1 MSTAKVVSIKKQSSL
16 TTTEEIIAEAKAGRM
31 FILVD
36 DEDRENE
43 GDLIIPAA
51 RVTAGSVN
59 FMARFGRG
67 LICLA
72 MEGAM
77 IDRLRLPLMTD
88 HNTSTYNTAFTV
100 SIGAKDGVTTGI
112 SAADRART
120 VQVAIDPRSGPD
132 DISVPGHVFPLRARS
147 GGVMERTGHTE
158 AAVEVAKLAGYSG
171 AALICEVMKDDGTM
185 ARLPDLL
192 QFAADHGLRVGSIAG
207 LVETV
212 RSKP

>member
-1 MSTAKVVSIKKQSSL
+1 MSTAKIVSLNKSGL
-16 TTTEEIIAEAKAGRM
+16 ATTDEIIAEAREGRM

-36 DEDRENE
+36 DEGRENE

-51 RVTAGSVN
+51 RTTAESIN

-77 IDRLRLPLMTD
+77 VDRLRLPLMTD
-88 HNTSTYNTAFTV
+88 RNTSTYNTAFTV
-100 SIGAKDGVTTGI
+100 SIGAKQGITTGI
-112 SAADRART
+112 SVADRART
-120 VQVAIDPRSGPD
+120 VQVAIDPRSGPED
-132 DISVPGHVFPLRARS
+132 VSVPGHIFPLRARS
-147 GGVMERTGHTE
+147 GGVCERAGHTE

-171 AALICEVMKDDGTM
+171 AAVICEVMNDDGTM

-192 QFAADHGLRVGSIAG
+192 RFASMHWLKVVTIA
-207 LVETV
+207 
-212 RSKP
+212 

>member
-1 MSTAKVVSIKKQSSL
+1 MSTAKVVSLNKSGL
-16 TTTEEIIAEAKAGRM
+16 ATTDEIIAEAKAGRI

-36 DEDRENE
+36 DEERENE

-51 RVTAGSVN
+51 RVTPETVN
-59 FMARFGRG
+59 FMARYGRG

-88 HNTSTYNTAFTV
+88 RNSSKYETAFTV
-100 SIGAKDGVTTGI
+100 SIGAKEGITTGI

-120 VQVAIDPRSGPD
+120 VHVAIDPRSGPED
-132 DISVPGHVFPLRARS
+132 VSVPGHIFPLRARP
-147 GGVMERTGHTE
+147 GGVLERRGHTE

-171 AALICEVMKDDGTM
+171 AALICEVMNDDGTM

-192 QFAADHGLRVGSIAG
+192 KIAAAHGMKVGTIED
-207 LVETV
+207 LVKTV
-212 RSKP
+212 GRKP

>member
-1 MSTAKVVSIKKQSSL
+1 MSNAKVVSLNKSGL
-16 TTTEEIIAEAKAGRM
+16 ATTDEIIAEAKAGRI

-36 DEDRENE
+36 DEGRENE
-43 GDLIIPAA
+43 GDLIVPAA
-51 RVTAGSVN
+51 RVTAETVN
-59 FMARFGRG
+59 FMARYGRG

-88 HNTSTYNTAFTV
+88 RNSSKYETAFTV
-100 SIGAKDGVTTGI
+100 SIGAKEGITTGI

-120 VQVAIDPRSGPD
+120 VQVAIDPRSGPE
-132 DISVPGHVFPLRARS
+132 DISVPGHIFPLRARP
-147 GGVMERTGHTE
+147 GGVMERRGHTE

-171 AALICEVMKDDGTM
+171 AALICEVMNDDGTM

-192 QFAADHGLRVGSIAG
+192 KFAAAHGMKVGTIED
-207 LVETV
+207 LVKTV
-212 RSKP
+212 GRKP

>member
-1 MSTAKVVSIKKQSSL
+1 MTTARIISLNKTGIST
-16 TTTEEIIAEAKAGRM
+16 TDEIIAEAKAGRM

-36 DEDRENE
+36 DEGRENE

-51 RVTAGSVN
+51 RATAEAVN
-59 FMARFGRG
+59 FMARYGRG
-67 LICLA
+67 LVCLA

-88 HNTSTYNTAFTV
+88 RNTSTFNTAFTV
-100 SIGAKDGVTTGI
+100 SIGAKEGITTGI

-120 VQVAIDPRSGPD
+120 VQVAIDPRSGPED
-132 DISVPGHVFPLRARS
+132 VSVPGHIFPLRARP
-147 GGVMERTGHTE
+147 GGVLERAGHTE

-171 AALICEVMKDDGTM
+171 AAVICEVMNDDGTM

-192 QFAADHGLRVGSIAG
+192 RFASSRQMKVGTIAG
-207 LVETV
+207 LVDAV
-212 RSKP
+212 RRKP

>member
-1 MSTAKVVSIKKQSSL
+1 MTTAKVVSLNKSGL
-16 TTTEEIIAEAKAGRM
+16 ATTDEIIAEAKAGRI

-36 DEDRENE
+36 DEGRENE

-51 RVTAGSVN
+51 RVTAETVN
-59 FMARFGRG
+59 FMARYGRG

-88 HNTSTYNTAFTV
+88 RNSSKYETAFTV
-100 SIGAKDGVTTGI
+100 SIGAKEGITTGI

-120 VQVAIDPRSGPD
+120 VQVAIDPRSGPED
-132 DISVPGHVFPLRARS
+132 VSVPGHIFPLRARP
-147 GGVMERTGHTE
+147 GGVLERTGHTE

-171 AALICEVMKDDGTM
+171 AALICEVMNEDGTM
-185 ARLPDLL
+185 ARLPELL
-192 QFAADHGLRVGSIAG
+192 RFAESHGLKVGTIAD
-207 LVETV
+207 LVKAV
-212 RSKP
+212 GRKP

>member
-1 MSTAKVVSIKKQSSL
+1 MSTAKVVSLNKSGIA
-16 TTTEEIIAEAKAGRM
+16 TTDEIIAEARAGRM

-36 DEDRENE
+36 DEGRENE

-51 RVTAGSVN
+51 RVSAETVN
-59 FMARFGRG
+59 FMARYGRG

-77 IDRLRLPLMTD
+77 VDRLRLPLMTD
-88 HNTSTYNTAFTV
+88 RNTSTFNTAFTV
-100 SIGAKDGVTTGI
+100 SIGAKEGITTGI

-120 VQVAIDPRSGPD
+120 VQVAIDPRSGPED
-132 DISVPGHVFPLRARS
+132 VSVPGHIFPLRARS
-147 GGVMERTGHTE
+147 GGVLERAGHTE

-171 AALICEVMKDDGTM
+171 AAVICEIMNDDGTM

-192 QFAADHGLRVGSIAG
+192 RFASAHGMKVGTIAG
-207 LVETV
+207 LVDAV
-212 RSKP
+212 RRRP

>member
-1 MSTAKVVSIKKQSSL
+1 MSTAKVVSLNKSGL
-16 TTTEEIIAEAKAGRM
+16 ATTDEIIAEAKVGRM

-36 DEDRENE
+36 DEGRENE

-51 RVTAGSVN
+51 RVTPEAIN

-88 HNTSTYNTAFTV
+88 RNTSTFNTAFTV
-100 SIGAKDGVTTGI
+100 SIGAKEGITTGI

-120 VQVAIDPRSGPD
+120 VQVAIDPRSGPED
-132 DISVPGHVFPLRARS
+132 VSVPGHIFPLRARS
-147 GGVMERTGHTE
+147 GGVSERAGHTE

-171 AALICEVMKDDGTM
+171 AAVICEIMNDNGTM

-192 QFAADHGLRVGSIAG
+192 KFASTHELRVGTIAG
-207 LVETV
+207 LVEAV
-212 RSKP
+212 RRRP

>member
-1 MSTAKVVSIKKQSSL
+1 MTTAKVISL
-16 TTTEEIIAEAKAGRM
+16 NKSGIATTDGIIAEARAGRM

-36 DEDRENE
+36 DENRENE

-51 RVTAGSVN
+51 RVTPESIN

-77 IDRLRLPLMTD
+77 IDRLRLPMMTD
-88 HNTSTYNTAFTV
+88 RNTSTFNTAFTV
-100 SIGAKDGVTTGI
+100 SIGAKEGITTGI

-120 VQVAIDPRSGPD
+120 VQVAIDPRSGPED
-132 DISVPGHVFPLRARS
+132 VSVPGHIFPLRARS
-147 GGVMERTGHTE
+147 GGVLERAGHTE

-171 AALICEVMKDDGTM
+171 AAVICEIINDNGTM

-192 QFAADHGLRVGSIAG
+192 RFSAAHGMKVGTIAG

-212 RSKP
+212 RRRP

>member
-1 MSTAKVVSIKKQSSL
+1 MSIAKVVSLNKSGL
-16 TTTEEIIAEAKAGRM
+16 ATTDEIIAEAREGRM

-36 DEDRENE
+36 DEGRENE

-51 RVTAGSVN
+51 RATAESIN

-72 MEGAM
+72 MEGTM

-88 HNTSTYNTAFTV
+88 RNTSTYNTAFTV
-100 SIGAKDGVTTGI
+100 SIGAKEGITTGI

-120 VQVAIDPRSGPD
+120 VQVAIDPRSGPED
-132 DISVPGHVFPLRARS
+132 VSVPGHIFPLRARS
-147 GGVMERTGHTE
+147 GGVCERAGHTE

-171 AALICEVMKDDGTM
+171 AAVICEVMNDDGTM

-192 QFAADHGLRVGSIAG
+192 RFASTHGLKVGTIAG
-207 LVETV
+207 LVEAV
-212 RSKP
+212 RRRP